1 MTGRQILEFLLLG
14 AGVLS
19 ALLCSV
25 GLVAMRDAFD
35 RLHYL
40 SAISTVPP
48 VLIAAAVIV
57 NQRLNSVG
65 LKALVVLAIS
75 VVTGPV
81 LVHAIGRALRIRERG
96 DARPR
101 AEERVR
107 R

>member
-1 MTGRQILEFLLLG
+1 MTLGHIVEALLLG

-19 ALLCSV
+19 AMLCCV
-25 GLVAMRDAFD
+25 GLVVMRDAHD

-48 VLIAAAVIV
+48 VLIVAAVVV

-65 LKALVVLAIS
+65 LKAIVVLAVS
-75 VVTGPV
+75 VVTGPI
-81 LVHAIGRALRIRERG
+81 LVHAIGRALRIKERG

-101 AEERVR
+101 PEERVER
-107 R
+107 